1 MKKVD
6 ALMQQAVSDSVF
18 PGGVLLVFKDDSVL
32 FHEAY
37 GYTNIF
43 SGNKIS
49 CATIFD
55 LASLTKPL
63 ATTIAVMRLVE
74 LQLLDLEQDIG
85 SIIYPFKNTDKAG
98 ITILNLLVHN
108 SGLPD
113 YRPFYKDLFKL
124 SPENR
129 KDQLKTLLIKEPLIN
144 PVGKSVLYSDLGF
157 MILCWLVEEIIK
169 TGLDE
174 FLSTEVY
181 KPMGIVSA
189 SDFLFYAGLNPVP
202 CKGDFAVTEFCR
214 WRNAFSCG
222 VVHDENAY
230 AAGGVAGH
238 SGLFGTAFA
247 VKNLLVF
254 LLRAYNNYQP
264 VNFFGKNLLKRFFS
278 RYKDTGRAL
287 GFDTPSVSRSSS
299 GKFFSYETV
308 GHLGF
313 TGTSFWMDFEKSII
327 VILLTNRVH
336 PSRNNNKIKVFR
348 PYLHDI
354 IMTHLL

>member
-6 ALMQQAVSDSVF
+6 ALMKQAVADSVF
-18 PGGVLLVFKDDSVL
+18 PGGVLLVFKGDSVV

-37 GYTNIF
+37 GYVNMF
-43 SGNKIS
+43 SSDKIS
-49 CATIFD
+49 CTTIFD

-63 ATTIAVMRLVE
+63 ATTLAVMRLVE
-74 LQLLDLEQDIG
+74 MQLLDVEQDIG
-85 SIIYPFKNTDKAG
+85 SIIHPFKNTDKAG

-124 SPENR
+124 YPENR
-129 KDQLKTLLIKEPLIN
+129 NDRLKMLLIKEALIN

-174 FLSTEVY
+174 FLSAEVY

-189 SDFLFYAGLNPVP
+189 PDSLFYAGLNTVP
-202 CKGDFAVTEFCR
+202 CKGNFAVTEFCK

-247 VKNLLVF
+247 VKTLLVF
-254 LLRAYNNYQP
+254 LLHTYHDCQP
-264 VNFFGKNLLKRFFS
+264 VNLFGKNLLRRFFS
-278 RYKDTGRAL
+278 RYKDTGRTL
-287 GFDTPSVSRSSS
+287 GFDTPSASRSSS
-299 GKFFSYETV
+299 GNFFSQGTV

-313 TGTSFWMDFEKSII
+313 TGTSFWMDLEKSII

-336 PSRNNNKIKVFR
+336 PSRHNNKIKVFR

-354 IMTHLL
+354 IMKHLL